1 MNPLIEMAIQGG
13 RYTEAEN
20 QLNNLILLNTPNADT
35 FYLLGTV
42 KLNLILDSN
51 RSFDEVTYCFNKAIS
66 LTADKSQLEKDLL
79 IFCLGTFKQF
89 NDIQAQL
96 EIERKNSR
104 MDFFKGVAVTFI
116 ASKFY
121 ESSKSTFGNIGSLV
135 GISLGIGLSLDALKT
150 LGDIPQ
156 IIIFL
161 EKTKKR
167 IFDYLKDTISDKNLL
182 NNHITELQQTAGH
195 FQNYDSNFDTSS
207 IQQLNSISVSRVYID
222 PAECVELTKAD
233 ANRWARNFNNRM
245 SGKGDGFKDE
255 NIIFGIA
262 IEKEKINFIFTNKGV
277 HTHYGSF
284 ISYNDSGLKLSNNM
298 LGVWI
303 GMKYFGPHKN
313 KSEIV
318 ERLNNYIHQM
328 KQNI

>member
-20 QLNNLILLNTPNADT
+20 QLNNLILNSPNADA

-51 RSFDEVTYCFNKAIS
+51 RSFDEVAYCFNKAIS
-66 LTADKSQLEKDLL
+66 LTDDKTQLERDIL

-89 NDIQAQL
+89 NEIQAQL
-96 EIERKNSR
+96 EIERKKSR
-104 MDFFKGVAVTFI
+104 MDFYKGIAVTYV
-116 ASKFY
+116 ASNFY
-121 ESSKSTFGNIGSLV
+121 ENSKSTFGSVGSLV
-135 GISLGIGLSLDALKT
+135 GISLGIGLSVDALKS

-156 IIIFL
+156 IMIFL

-167 IFDYLKDTISDKNLL
+167 IFDYLKDTITDEGLL
-182 NNHITELQQTAGH
+182 NNHIVELEQTAGH
-195 FQNYDSNFDTSS
+195 FQNYESNIDISS
-207 IQQLNSISVSRVYID
+207 IKQLNSVSASRVYID
-222 PAECVELTKAD
+222 PAECVELTKSD

-245 SGKGDGFKDE
+245 AGKGDGFKDE
-255 NIIFGIA
+255 NIIFGVA
-262 IEKEKINFIFTNKGV
+262 IEKDKLNFIFTNKGV
-277 HTHYGSF
+277 HTHYGNF
-284 ISYNDSGLKLSNNM
+284 IPYSDNSLKLTSNI

-303 GMKYFGPHKN
+303 RMRYFGPHKN

-318 ERLNNYIHQM
+318 ERLNSFIYQM
-328 KQNI
+328 KQKN

>member
-20 QLNNLILLNTPNADT
+20 QLNNLILNTPDADT

-51 RSFDEVTYCFNKAIS
+51 RSFDEVAYCFNKAIS
-66 LTADKSQLEKDLL
+66 LTANKSQLEKDIL

-89 NDIQAQL
+89 NDIQIQL
-96 EIERKNSR
+96 EAERKKNR
-104 MDFFKGVAVTFI
+104 MDFFKGIAVTFV

-121 ESSKSTFGNIGSLV
+121 ENSKSTFGSVGSLV
-135 GISLGIGLSLDALKT
+135 GISLGVGLSVDALKN

-167 IFDYLKDTISDKNLL
+167 IFDYLKDTISDKSLL
-182 NNHITELQQTAGH
+182 NNHIAELQQVAGH
-195 FQNYDSNFDTSS
+195 FQNYESNIDTTS
-207 IQQLNSISVSRVYID
+207 IQQLNSVSASRVYID

-245 SGKGDGFKDE
+245 AGKGDGFKDE

-262 IEKEKINFIFTNKGV
+262 IEKDKLNFIFTNNGI
-277 HTHYGSF
+277 HTHYGNF
-284 ISYNDSGLKLSNNM
+284 IPYSDNGLKLSSNM

-303 GMKYFGPHKN
+303 GMRYFGPHKN
-313 KSEIV
+313 KAEIV
-318 ERLNNYIHQM
+318 ERLNNFIHQM
-328 KQNI
+328 KQKS

>member
-20 QLNNLILLNTPNADT
+20 QLNNLILNSPNADT

-51 RSFDEVTYCFNKAIS
+51 RNFDEIAYCFNKALS
-66 LTADKSQLEKDLL
+66 STENRSQLEKDIL

-96 EIERKNSR
+96 EIERKKSR
-104 MDFFKGVAVTFI
+104 MDFFKGVAVTFV

-121 ESSKSTFGNIGSLV
+121 ENSKSTFGSVGSLV
-135 GISLGIGLSLDALKT
+135 GISLGIGLSVDALKT

-156 IIIFL
+156 IMIFL

-167 IFDYLKDTISDKNLL
+167 IFDYLKENISDKKLL
-182 NNHITELQQTAGH
+182 NDHINELQLTAGH
-195 FQNYDSNFDTSS
+195 FQNYDSNVDTSS
-207 IQQLNSISVSRVYID
+207 IQQLNSNSASRVYID

-245 SGKGDGFKDE
+245 AGKGDGFKDE

-262 IEKEKINFIFTNKGV
+262 IEKDKINFIFTNKGV
-277 HTHYGSF
+277 HTHYGNF
-284 ISYNDSGLKLSNNM
+284 IPYNDNGLKLSTNM

-303 GMKYFGPHKN
+303 GMRYFGPNKN

-318 ERLNNYIHQM
+318 DRLNNFINQM
-328 KQNI
+328 KQTS

>member
-20 QLNNLILLNTPNADT
+20 QLNNLILNAPNADT

-42 KLNLILDSN
+42 KLNLILDNS

-66 LTADKSQLEKDLL
+66 LTENKSQLEKDIL

-121 ESSKSTFGNIGSLV
+121 ENSKSTFGSVGSLV
-135 GISLGIGLSLDALKT
+135 GISLGIGLSVDALKT
-150 LGDIPQ
+150 LGDIPH

-182 NNHITELQQTAGH
+182 NNHITALQQKAGH
-195 FQNYDSNFDTSS
+195 FQNYDSNVDTSS
-207 IQQLNSISVSRVYID
+207 IQQLNSISASRVYID

-245 SGKGDGFKDE
+245 SGKGEGFKDE
-255 NIIFGIA
+255 KIILGIA
-262 IEKEKINFIFTNKGV
+262 IEKGKINFIFTNKGV
-277 HTHYGSF
+277 HTHYGNF
-284 ISYNDSGLKLSNNM
+284 NPYNDNGLKLNSNI

-303 GMKYFGPHKN
+303 GMRYFGPHKS

-318 ERLNNYIHQM
+318 DRLNNFIHQM
-328 KQNI
+328 KQKS